1 MGDEDD
7 LRRLEQAW
15 KSASGEVRRAFL
27 MARYREQGATSES
40 MIQIMGQLNA
50 TDLAPR
56 VAACTPAVRLGVDT
70 GSSWRR

>member
-27 MARYREQGATSES
+27 VARYRDQGVTSES
-40 MIQIMGQLNA
+40 MIQIKGQVNVI
-50 TDLAPR
+50 DLAPR
-56 VAACTPAVRLGVDT
+56 VAACAPTVRLGVGT
-70 GSSWRR
+70 GPT